1 MNVKLYLTNT
11 SVGLKKENVKNKL
24 KGLLGHRNRGEIMFM
39 AEGNREHYISKAQS
53 KMKAWTSTNKKRV
66 MEER

>member
-1 MNVKLYLTNT
+1 MNVKLYL
-11 SVGLKKENVKNKL
+11 SVGLKKENVKNTL
-24 KGLLGHRNRGEIMFM
+24 KSLLGHRNRREIMFM

-53 KMKAWTSTNKKRV
+53 MMKAWTSTNKKRV